1 MGSISSEKI
10 ISALDVD
17 SFNEAEK
24 FVKLLKHTIGVFKVG
39 KQLFTHCGPRVV
51 EMIQQHG
58 GKVFLDLKFHDIPH
72 TVARAVE
79 EACKLGVFMLTLH
92 AMGGQKMM
100 QEAVR
105 ASIKQAEALS
115 SPPPF
120 LLAVTV
126 LTSLN
131 QEDLKGMGVVSSMEE
146 TVLRLAKLSKRAGVH
161 GVIAS
166 AREASLIRAN
176 CGNDFMI
183 VTPGIRPKGV
193 ARDDQKRA
201 TTPAEAIS
209 AGSNYIVIGRPI
221 LEAKDPLKVANEI
234 VKELENGSA

>member
-1 MGSISSEKI
+1 MGSITSGKI
-10 ISALDVD
+10 ISALDVE
-17 SFNEAEK
+17 SFKEAEK

-39 KQLFTHCGPRVV
+39 KQLFTHCGPKVV

-72 TVARAVE
+72 TVACAVE
-79 EACKLGVFMLTLH
+79 EACKLGVFMLTIH

-100 QEAVR
+100 QEAVH
-105 ASIKQAEALS
+105 ASIKRAQGPS
-115 SPPPF
+115 YPPPI
-120 LLAVTV
+120 LLAVTI
-126 LTSLN
+126 LTSLR
-131 QEDLKGMGVVSSMEE
+131 QEDLEGIGIVSSMEE
-146 TVLRLAKLSKRAGVH
+146 AVLRLAKLSKHAGVH

-176 CGNDFMI
+176 CGDDFII

-193 ARDDQKRA
+193 ALDDQKRA
-201 TTPAEAIS
+201 VTPGES
-209 AGSNYIVIGRPI
+209 VLAGSDYIVIGRPI

-234 VKELENGSA
+234 VEELRKVSA